1 MIAMYKVQID
11 MSEFGEAAL
20 WQDVECVEFETKE
33 AAEAH
38 IQWMKKE
45 YGDKIQYRV
54 RTAFY
59 ASPRTGPAYYNTEGG
74 SMWNG
79 VGRSYTGW

>member
-1 MIAMYKVQID
+1 MKYRVQID
-11 MSEFGEAAL
+11 MAEFGEAAL
-20 WQDVECVEFETKE
+20 WQDVECVEFDTQ
-33 AAEAH
+33 AQAEAH

-54 RTAFY
+54 RTEGTD
-59 ASPRTGPAYYNTEGG
+59 RPAYYDAEGG

>member
-1 MIAMYKVQID
+1 MKAAYKVQID
-11 MSEFGEAAL
+11 MSEFGEAPI
-20 WQDVECVEFETKE
+20 WQDVEGVEFVSKE

-45 YGDKIQYRV
+45 YGDTIEYRT

-59 ASPRTGPAYYNTEGG
+59 ASPRTVPAYYEADGG

-79 VGRSYTGW
+79 VGRSYF

>member
-1 MIAMYKVQID
+1 MKYIVQID
-11 MSEFGEAAL
+11 MAEFGEAAL
-20 WQDVECVEFETKE
+20 WQDVECVEFDSR
-33 AAEAH
+33 AQAEAH

-54 RTAFY
+54 RTEGKGTD
-59 ASPRTGPAYYNTEGG
+59 RPAYYDTEGG

-79 VGRSYTGW
+79 VGRNYTGW

>member
-1 MIAMYKVQID
+1 MIKYRVQID

-20 WQDVECVEFETKE
+20 WQDVECAEFETKE

-45 YGDKIQYRV
+45 YGNKIQYRV
-54 RTAFY
+54 RTEGTA
-59 ASPRTGPAYYNTEGG
+59 GPAYYNTEGG